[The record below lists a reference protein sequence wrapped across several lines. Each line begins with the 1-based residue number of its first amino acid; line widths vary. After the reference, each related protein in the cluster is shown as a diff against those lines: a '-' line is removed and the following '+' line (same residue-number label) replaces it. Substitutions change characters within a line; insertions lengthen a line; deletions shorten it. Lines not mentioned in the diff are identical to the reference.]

1 MKMSK
6 ALSIIATGEME
17 PGFMVHFERREDGLL
32 VTDYFPDKHA
42 GEPLIATEEE
52 AWELAQKFAAAT
64 VGRCVNVYVVRS
76 SFAPVKDYLFRRI
89 KNRSSRYGF
98 PE

>member
-6 ALSIIATGEME
+6 ALAVIAAGELD

-42 GEPLIATEEE
+42 GEPMIATEEE

-64 VGRCVNVYVVRS
+64 VDRCVNVYVVGANFS
-76 SFAPVKDYLFRRI
+76 PVKGYEGRKI
-89 KNRSSRYGF
+89 KNRNEVRHD
-98 PE
+98 